1 MGRQNSDHRYVTLQ
15 VTPPRGDPL
24 FGVGVLQRVAQC
36 SIAPTRDTMHDA
48 PTGSRQRSEISGR
61 GLPVPEDVTGVNRE

>member
-1 MGRQNSDHRYVTLQ
+1 MGRQKSEHRDVTLQ
-15 VTPPRGDPL
+15 FTPPIGDPVL
-24 FGVGVLQRVAQC
+24 GVGVLQRVAQC